1 MTGLGFRIFNSIFLK
16 MRRVITEYIVGLPDR
31 AGDSAHRA
39 GGSIH
44 SAGDGTHSA
53 VERRVHGVLGALGG
67 RTGQK
72 PPVLGEHRIWRSVQF
87 WLHPG
92 KVT

>member
-16 MRRVITEYIVGLPDR
+16 MRRVIKEYIVGLPDR
-31 AGDSAHRA
+31 AGDSA
-39 GGSIH
+39 H